1 MITVEVKLNKVEQA
15 MVDGLPETLRAQV
28 TESILSAKRE
38 AMEAIVTNRNQF
50 SISINE
56 GGTIVIRGLGN
67 RYPTGLRHD
76 QLEILLSHVDELQK
90 AVSDAKTYIAGNEA
104 KVKAFEESRAKK
116 RAEQARKMKLGE
128 AQLKLVSAN

>member
-1 MITVEVKLNKVEQA
+1 MINVEVKLNQVEQK
-15 MVDGLPETLRAQV
+15 MVDGLPEALRVQV
-28 TESILSAKRE
+28 TESILAAKRE

-50 SISINE
+50 SISIND

-76 QLEILLSHVDELQK
+76 QLEILLSHVPELTK
-90 AVSDAKTYIAGNEA
+90 AVADAKAYIANNEA
-104 KVKAFEESRAKK
+104 KVKAFEETRAKK

-128 AQLKLVSAN
+128 AQLKLVAN